1 MSLPPIAS
9 PAVYPFLGFADA
21 RRRQQVGI
29 WTTAPLDAGRLSD
42 AEGKGS
48 PKAMCADSIQTNG
61 WSGAPLTGFDC
72 ASKVTNMGSGNLM
85 ASDVVKMLEP

>member
-1 MSLPPIAS
+1 
-9 PAVYPFLGFADA
+9 
-21 RRRQQVGI
+21 
-29 WTTAPLDAGRLSD
+29 
-42 AEGKGS
+42 
-48 PKAMCADSIQTNG
+48 MCADSIQTNG